1 MGADRALAARAAVN
15 RGDSGMA
22 MTRKKAA
29 AKAKSRA
36 KSKAKAK
43 RKTAPKKKAVTKKKA
58 AARKKA
64 ASRKTAAKAGAKAKA
79 KRRTAPKSR
88 AKTKTKTKAKAK
100 RKAGPKAKSKAKSKA
115 KAKGKA
121 RRKAGATRKAAPK
134 AKAKAKSKAKPKA
147 KARPKAKPRATPRIK
162 APARPKAAAKPQAPI
177 PAPAT
182 PAPVAP
188 PAAAPQPLQK
198 PAMTPAPAPA
208 PKPAAAPAPAAA
220 PKSGLRPARSGA
232 KTVVLFPEAAFGPAL
247 NCVGIAQ
254 QLKKQGHNPVFVCD
268 KGFKGVFSKYGF
280 EENLVDMSG
289 GLSDEEV
296 AKFWANFI
304 AGHLPHFRL
313 SPIEQI
319 PTYVI
324 PVWEAIVDSAII
336 AEDGLNA
343 HLQRIKPDI
352 TCVDNV
358 ILFPAIKRTGR
369 PWIRIISCS
378 ENEVPDPDIPPH
390 LSGCHATDKA
400 CFKAFQDAFLRQVA
414 PTHARFN
421 EFLKKVGEKPY
432 PLGEFFET
440 SPWMN
445 LLLYPQP
452 LQFKRREPLDA
463 GKFQYLEG
471 CVRDEG
477 SYTVPTF
484 PGYDDKPLIYVSYGS
499 LGAADV
505 ELYKRMIALFGTL
518 PFRFLMNVGDY
529 RDQYTEVPANV
540 RLKSWFPQPA
550 VIPHVD
556 LFIHHGGNNSFNE
569 ALYFGKPAII
579 MPFCWDGLDNAA
591 RIHDTGYGEQ
601 LPRYTWT
608 DEQLTGT
615 IERLLNDKAMHAR
628 LATLSARMKS
638 ARGNEKAAAIITRIA
653 SSN

>member
-1 MGADRALAARAAVN
+1 M
-15 RGDSGMA
+15 
-22 MTRKKAA
+22 
-29 AKAKSRA
+29 
-36 KSKAKAK
+36 
-43 RKTAPKKKAVTKKKA
+43 A
-58 AARKKA
+58 AARKK
-64 ASRKTAAKAGAKAKA
+64 
-79 KRRTAPKSR
+79 KSG
-88 AKTKTKTKAKAK
+88 AKAK
-100 RKAGPKAKSKAKSKA
+100 RKAVIKRKAAPKKKAAAKKPPARKKAAGKRGATAKRKAPAKRKAATRRKVAPKRKAATKSKA
-115 KAKGKA
+115 KARAKVKA
-121 RRKAGATRKAAPK
+121 KVKTKVKSKSKRKAAPK
-134 AKAKAKSKAKPKA
+134 PKA
-147 KARPKAKPRATPRIK
+147 GRKAPAKK
-162 APARPKAAAKPQAPI
+162 APARKAPPKKAPVKKAPPKKAPVKKAPARQAQPTPQAAPI
-177 PAPAT
+177 
-182 PAPVAP
+182 
-188 PAAAPQPLQK
+188 
-198 PAMTPAPAPA
+198 
-208 PKPAAAPAPAAA
+208 AA
-220 PKSGLRPARSGA
+220 PKSGPRPARVGA

-254 QLKKQGHNPVFVCD
+254 QLRAMGHNPVFVCD
-268 KGFKGVFSKYGF
+268 KGFKGVFEKYGF

-319 PTYVI
+319 PTYVV

-336 AEDGLNA
+336 AEAGLNA
-343 HLQRIKPDI
+343 HLSRIKPDI

-390 LSGCHATDKA
+390 LSGCHDSDKA
-400 CFKAFQDAFLRQVA
+400 CFRAFEAAFLRHIA

-421 EFLKKVGEKPY
+421 EFLAKVGEKPY
-432 PLGEFFET
+432 ALGEFFET

-445 LLLYPQP
+445 LLLYPKP
-452 LQFKRREPLDA
+452 LQFKRRVPLDPA
-463 GKFQYLEG
+463 KFQYLEG

-477 SYTVPTF
+477 SYTVPNF

-505 ELYKRMIALFGTL
+505 DLYKRMIALFAKL
-518 PFRFLMNVGDY
+518 PYRFLMNVGDY
-529 RDQYTEVPANV
+529 LDQYSEVPGNV
-540 RLKSWFPQPA
+540 HLGSWYPQPA

-591 RIHDTGYGEQ
+591 RIHDTRYGEQ
-601 LPRYTWT
+601 LPRYSWT
-608 DEQLTGT
+608 DEQLVGT
-615 IERLLNDKAMHAR
+615 IERLLGDRVMQAR

-638 ARGNEKAAAIITRIA
+638 AKGTEKAADIIARIA
-653 SSN
+653 ESS

>member
-1 MGADRALAARAAVN
+1 
-15 RGDSGMA
+15 MA
-22 MTRKKAA
+22 TRKRKSATKAKVKAA
-29 AKAKSRA
+29 AKAKA
-36 KSKAKAK
+36 KRKVAK
-43 RKTAPKKKAVTKKKA
+43 RKTAARKKPAPKKKAARKTQVRRKAVVKRKAGARRKTGVKRKA
-58 AARKKA
+58 APKRKVAARPKA
-64 ASRKTAAKAGAKAKA
+64 KGKAKAKA
-79 KRRTAPKSR
+79 K
-88 AKTKTKTKAKAK
+88 AKA
-100 RKAGPKAKSKAKSKA
+100 G
-115 KAKGKA
+115 
-121 RRKAGATRKAAPK
+121 RKAAPK
-134 AKAKAKSKAKPKA
+134 AKAKARAKRKTPAKKAPVKKTSVKKA
-147 KARPKAKPRATPRIK
+147 SAPKPRSAS
-162 APARPKAAAKPQAPI
+162 
-177 PAPAT
+177 
-182 PAPVAP
+182 
-188 PAAAPQPLQK
+188 K
-198 PAMTPAPAPA
+198 PAM
-208 PKPAAAPAPAAA
+208 
-220 PKSGLRPARSGA
+220 RPARSGA
-232 KTVVLFPEAAFGPAL
+232 KTIVLFPEAAFGPAL

-254 QLKKQGHNPVFVCD
+254 RLKSMGHNPVFVCD
-268 KGFKGVFSKYGF
+268 KGFKGVFEKYGF

-319 PTYVI
+319 PTYVV
-324 PVWEAIVDSAII
+324 PVWEAIVDSAIL

-343 HLQRIKPDI
+343 HLNRIKPDI

-390 LSGCHATDKA
+390 LSGCHENDKA
-400 CFKAFQDAFLRQVA
+400 CFRAYEEAFLRQVA

-421 EFLKKVGEKPY
+421 EFLAKVGEKPY
-432 PLGEFFET
+432 ALGEFFET

-445 LLLYPQP
+445 LLLYPKP
-452 LQFKRREPLDA
+452 LQFKRRAPLDPA
-463 GKFQYLEG
+463 KFQYLEG

-477 SYTVPTF
+477 SYTVPSF
-484 PGYDDKPLIYVSYGS
+484 PGHDDKKLIYVSYGS

-505 ELYKRMIALFGTL
+505 DLYKRMITLFGKL
-518 PFRFLMNVGDY
+518 PYRFLMNVGDY
-529 RDQYTEVPANV
+529 LDQYSEVPGNV
-540 RLKSWFPQPA
+540 HLGSWYPQPA

-608 DEQLTGT
+608 DGQLAGA
-615 IERLLNDKAMHAR
+615 IARLLGDEAMHGR
-628 LATLSARMKS
+628 LGTLSSRMKS
-638 ARGNEKAAAIITRIA
+638 AKGTEKAAEIIARIA
-653 SSN
+653 AS

>member
-1 MGADRALAARAAVN
+1 
-15 RGDSGMA
+15 MA
-22 MTRKKAA
+22 TTRKKAA

-36 KSKAKAK
+36 KAK
-43 RKTAPKKKAVTKKKA
+43 RKAAPKKKAVTKKKA
-58 AARKKA
+58 ATPKKA
-64 ASRKTAAKAGAKAKA
+64 ASRRKTAAKARTRAKTR
-79 KRRTAPKSR
+79 RRTAPKSR
-88 AKTKTKTKAKAK
+88 AKTKTRAKAKAK
-100 RKAGPKAKSKAKSKA
+100 AKTKRKAAPKAKSKAKRKA
-115 KAKGKA
+115 KAKGKT
-121 RRKAGATRKAAPK
+121 RRKTGAKRKATPKAKSK

-147 KARPKAKPRATPRIK
+147 KARPRAKPKTK
-162 APARPKAAAKPQAPI
+162 APARPKTVAKPQAPA
-177 PAPAT
+177 PAPAK
-182 PAPVAP
+182 PAPVAQ
-188 PAAAPQPLQK
+188 PAAAPQPL
-198 PAMTPAPAPA
+198 
-208 PKPAAAPAPAAA
+208 PKPAAAPAPAPKPVAAPAPKPAAPAPAPASKPAPAPVAA

-336 AEDGLNA
+336 AEEGLNA
-343 HLQRIKPDI
+343 HLSRIKPDI

-390 LSGCHATDKA
+390 LSGCHDTDKA

-452 LQFKRREPLDA
+452 LQFKRRNPLDA

-477 SYTVPTF
+477 SYTVPSF

-529 RDQYTEVPANV
+529 RGQYTEVPANV

-608 DEQLTGT
+608 DQQLTGT
-615 IERLLNDKAMHAR
+615 IERLLGDKAMHAR